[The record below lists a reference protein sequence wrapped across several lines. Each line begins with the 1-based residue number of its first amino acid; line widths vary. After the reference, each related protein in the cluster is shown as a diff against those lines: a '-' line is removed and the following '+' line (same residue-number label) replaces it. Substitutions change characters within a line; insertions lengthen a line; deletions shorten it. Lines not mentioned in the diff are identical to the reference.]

1 MFINNNECMPSFL
14 TLIKIFMFLNNNER
28 MPIVSISLN
37 EEILKQIDSLQKN
50 LGFSGRS
57 DAIRAG
63 IRSFV
68 AEEKQKENLSGNVNA
83 ILLVVHNDEYDNQV
97 NGIKHSYEDL
107 ITTHL
112 HSKIEG
118 DKCMELFML
127 KGEADSVSSIT
138 KDFQINKK
146 MDTVK
151 LVAL

>member
-1 MFINNNECMPSFL
+1 
-14 TLIKIFMFLNNNER
+14 
-28 MPIVSISLN
+28 MPIVSISLT
-37 EEILKQIDSLQKN
+37 EEILKEIDSLQKN

-68 AEEKQKENLSGNVNA
+68 SEEKQKEDLSGNVNA

-127 KGEADSVSSIT
+127 KGEAESVSSIT

>member
-1 MFINNNECMPSFL
+1 
-14 TLIKIFMFLNNNER
+14 
-28 MPIVSISLN
+28 MPIVSISLT
-37 EEILKQIDSLQKN
+37 EEILKEIDSLQKN

-68 AEEKQKENLSGNVNA
+68 SEEKQKENLSGNVNA

-138 KDFQINKK
+138 RDFQINKR

>member
-1 MFINNNECMPSFL
+1 
-14 TLIKIFMFLNNNER
+14 MFLNNNEH
-28 MPIVSISLN
+28 MPIVSISLTD
-37 EEILKQIDSLQKN
+37 EILKEIDTLQKN

-68 AEEKQKENLSGNVNA
+68 SEEKQKEDLSGNVNA

-97 NGIKHSYEDL
+97 TQVKHSYEDL
-107 ITTHL
+107 ITMHL

-118 DKCMELFML
+118 DKCMELFIL
-127 KGEADSVSSIT
+127 KGESELVSDIT
-138 KDFQINKK
+138 KNFQINKK

>member
-1 MFINNNECMPSFL
+1 
-14 TLIKIFMFLNNNER
+14 
-28 MPIVSISLN
+28 MPIVSISLT
-37 EEILKQIDSLQKN
+37 EEILKEIDSLQKN

-68 AEEKQKENLSGNVNA
+68 AEEKQKEDLSGNVNA

-127 KGEADSVSSIT
+127 KGEAGSVSSIT
-138 KDFQINKK
+138 KDFQIKK
-146 MDTVK
+146 RMDTVK
-151 LVAL
+151 LVTL

>member
-1 MFINNNECMPSFL
+1 
-14 TLIKIFMFLNNNER
+14 
-28 MPIVSISLN
+28 MPIVSISLT
-37 EEILKQIDSLQKN
+37 EEILREIDTLQKN

-68 AEEKQKENLSGNVNA
+68 SEEKQKENLSGNVNA

-127 KGEADSVSSIT
+127 KGEADSVSDIT

-151 LVAL
+151 LVTL

>member
-1 MFINNNECMPSFL
+1 
-14 TLIKIFMFLNNNER
+14 
-28 MPIVSISLN
+28 MPIVSISLT
-37 EEILKQIDSLQKN
+37 EEILKEIDSLQKN

-68 AEEKQKENLSGNVNA
+68 SEEKQKENLSGNVNA

-127 KGEADSVSSIT
+127 KGEAESVSSIT
-138 KDFQINKK
+138 KDFQINKRV
-146 MDTVK
+146 DTVK

>member
-1 MFINNNECMPSFL
+1 
-14 TLIKIFMFLNNNER
+14 MFLNNNGH
-28 MPIVSISLN
+28 MPIVSISLT
-37 EEILKQIDSLQKN
+37 EEILKEIDSLQKN

-68 AEEKQKENLSGNVNA
+68 SEEKQKENLSGNVNA

-127 KGEADSVSSIT
+127 KGEANSVSNIT

-151 LVAL
+151 LVTL

>member
-1 MFINNNECMPSFL
+1 
-14 TLIKIFMFLNNNER
+14 MFLNNNGH
-28 MPIVSISLN
+28 MPIVSISLT
-37 EEILKQIDSLQKN
+37 EEILKEIDSLQKN

-68 AEEKQKENLSGNVNA
+68 SEEKQKENLSGNVNA

-118 DKCMELFML
+118 DKCMELFIL
-127 KGEADSVSSIT
+127 KGESNSVNEIT
-138 KDFQINKK
+138 KGFQINKK

>member
-1 MFINNNECMPSFL
+1 
-14 TLIKIFMFLNNNER
+14 MFLNNNEH

-37 EEILKQIDSLQKN
+37 DEILKQIDTLQKS

-68 AEEKQKENLSGNVNA
+68 SEEKQKEDLSGNVNA
-83 ILLVVHNDEYDNQV
+83 ILLVIHNDEYDNQV
-97 NGIKHSYEDL
+97 TDVKHSFEDL
-107 ITTHL
+107 ITMHL

-118 DKCMELFML
+118 DKCMELFIL
-127 KGEADSVSSIT
+127 KGESDIVSEIT
-138 KDFQINKK
+138 KNFQTNKK

>member
-1 MFINNNECMPSFL
+1 
-14 TLIKIFMFLNNNER
+14 
-28 MPIVSISLN
+28 MPIVSISLTD
-37 EEILKQIDSLQKN
+37 EILKEIDSLQKS

-68 AEEKQKENLSGNVNA
+68 SEEKQKENLSGSVNA

-138 KDFQINKK
+138 KDFQINKR

-151 LVAL
+151 LVTL